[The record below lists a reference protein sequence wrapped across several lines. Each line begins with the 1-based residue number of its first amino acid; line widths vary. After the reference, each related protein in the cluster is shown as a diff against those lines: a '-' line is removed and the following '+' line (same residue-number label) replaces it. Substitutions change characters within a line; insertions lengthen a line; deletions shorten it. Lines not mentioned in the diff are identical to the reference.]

1 MQAGSDYLLF
11 QGNRH
16 GKQNA
21 NPRWAVGVVLF
32 SLGVL
37 LVSLTS
43 GYYFYASYARS
54 QLPQLETTSSLDLPK
69 STTSKAK
76 VSPITTYQLPSQSA
90 LPLYPADVLR
100 AQDWNNPV
108 WAEDSLIKTGV
119 ELLPQYQSVDWSSLP
134 RSAELTPATQIS
146 IPAIGLTAEVE
157 GLDVVDLGDYRAYE
171 TPSFTVGHIP
181 ETANPGSGSNGWY
194 FGHLESP
201 IKGEGSVFRN
211 LPELADIVR
220 TGEKVYITVENTK
233 ASYLYQV
240 TRTRVVHQDDFAIT
254 ELPEP
259 TITLVTCIPRLVYDH
274 RLLVEAKLVGVKHSD
289 SA

>member
-11 QGNRH
+11 QASRYEKPNTNHR
-16 GKQNA
+16 
-21 NPRWAVGVVLF
+21 RTLGVVLF
-32 SLGVL
+32 SIGVL
-37 LVSLTS
+37 LVTLTS

-54 QLPQLETTSSLDLPK
+54 QLPQLESTSTLSLPK
-69 STTSKAK
+69 STTSTAAAL
-76 VSPITTYQLPSQSA
+76 PITTYQLPSQSTSS
-90 LPLYPADVLR
+90 LYPTNILR
-100 AQDWNNPV
+100 AQDWGNPV
-108 WAEDSLIKTGV
+108 WAEDSLIRTGS
-119 ELLPQYQSVDWSSLP
+119 ELLPQYQSVDWSNLP
-134 RSAELTPATQIS
+134 KSSELTPASQIS

-157 GLDVVDLGDYRAYE
+157 GLNVVDLGDYRAYE

-201 IKGEGSVFRN
+201 IKGEGSVFQN

-220 TGEKVYITVENTK
+220 AGEKVYITVENTN

-240 TRTRVVHQDDFAIT
+240 TRTQVVHQDDFAIT
-254 ELPEP
+254 EAPEP
-259 TITLVTCIPRLVYDH
+259 TITLVTCVPRLVYDH
-274 RLLVEAKLVGVKHSD
+274 RLLVEAKLVGAKNPD